1 MNLFDNMHGLKG
13 CIRCLTFKNVLLAHF
28 LLAFS
33 VAGSVSAE
41 ALPTSYLNGIEQQSR
56 KVAGCVLQRV
66 DNEPVIGANIVVTG
80 TTIGTITD
88 VEGRFSL
95 DNLPANARTL
105 TVSFVG
111 MTSQTLPIKSEMMI
125 LLEDDSETLDEVM
138 VVAYGTAKKSTFT
151 GSASLLKSEKIEA
164 RPVTSATSAL
174 LGSTPGVQVASA
186 SGQPGSDSD
195 IYIRGLGSISATN
208 TPLIILNGMP
218 YDQSISSINPNDIE
232 SMSVLKDASSAAL
245 YGARGGNGVIL
256 ITTKTGSKDRMS
268 VNVKIN
274 QGFTN
279 RQSQDYERLG
289 VNDYLKVYWESA
301 RNQLISGG
309 ASPEQAGMAAA
320 QNLISG
326 TLGFNPFNVPD
337 DQVVDA
343 NGVLNPNATFM
354 WADDTDWE
362 DAIQRTGS
370 RTDIGVSVSGGN
382 NKSDYYLSAG
392 YLTEG
397 GYIIGSKFDRYTLNT
412 NVNSQITSFLKIGG
426 TLSGNI
432 SKAEGQQSQASG
444 NNNNPFRFTRYIGP
458 IYPIHVHDPRTKE
471 YVLDANGNKVYD
483 FGQAYTIEEGVEAP
497 SRAYIFGNNPAIELQ
512 NISNGCKRNQ
522 LNAKL
527 YAEIRFLND
536 FKFTVN
542 GAVGT
547 SSRLGH
553 SASIYYPEKTEVGS
567 STKTVSFETTWTFNQ
582 LLSYT
587 KNFGNHHVDV
597 LLGHESYDYEYNYL
611 KGSMQN
617 QTIHNGNF
625 EFSNYSVPDEQDSY
639 TNTYKTEGFL
649 ARANY
654 DYNSRYFL
662 SASVRRDG
670 SSRFYKDSRWG
681 TFFSV
686 GAGWRIDEERF
697 MEDLDFIDLLK
708 LRVAYGEVGNDAI
721 GSYYAWQAAY
731 EQAMNGLEAGYI
743 QQRVVRNKDLQW
755 EVSRNGDVALEFEL
769 FKSRLSGSVEY
780 FDRRS
785 SNLLFSIPQA
795 PDTGTTSA
803 YKNAGTMYNR
813 GVEVDLN
820 GRIIQTKDWTWSVG
834 INATWLKNRITSL
847 PVEPYNSGVHRVE
860 EGHSRYEFY
869 LRQWAGVDPATGNS
883 IYVPDPELTVESV
896 DLVEVDGKT
905 YTTNVNEAIYDWAGE
920 STPKVSGG
928 LNTNV
933 SWKNLSLSL
942 LFNFQLGGKMYDVGY
957 SDLMTQPSGSASL
970 TSNKHVDILNRWQKP
985 GDVTNVPRIED
996 FADTNMNA
1004 GTSTR
1009 WLISSNMLELASAT
1023 LSYDLPKQW
1032 LEKVSMQG
1040 LRVYASGENLFL
1052 LTKRKGIFPRSNIFS
1067 GYSGNADVYLPARV
1081 FTFGLNLTF

>member
-56 KVAGCVLQRV
+56 KVAGRVLQRV

-497 SRAYIFGNNPAIELQ
+497 SRAYISGNNPAIELQ
-512 NISNGCKRNQ
+512 NISNGYKRNQ

-813 GVEVDLN
+813 G
-820 GRIIQTKDWTWSVG
+820 
-834 INATWLKNRITSL
+834 
-847 PVEPYNSGVHRVE
+847 
-860 EGHSRYEFY
+860 
-869 LRQWAGVDPATGNS
+869 
-883 IYVPDPELTVESV
+883 
-896 DLVEVDGKT
+896 
-905 YTTNVNEAIYDWAGE
+905 
-920 STPKVSGG
+920 
-928 LNTNV
+928 
-933 SWKNLSLSL
+933 WK
-942 LFNFQLGGKMYDVGY
+942 
-957 SDLMTQPSGSASL
+957 
-970 TSNKHVDILNRWQKP
+970 
-985 GDVTNVPRIED
+985 
-996 FADTNMNA
+996 
-1004 GTSTR
+1004 
-1009 WLISSNMLELASAT
+1009 LI
-1023 LSYDLPKQW
+1023 
-1032 LEKVSMQG
+1032 
-1040 LRVYASGENLFL
+1040 
-1052 LTKRKGIFPRSNIFS
+1052 
-1067 GYSGNADVYLPARV
+1067 
-1081 FTFGLNLTF
+1081 

>member
-1 MNLFDNMHGLKG
+1 M
-13 CIRCLTFKNVLLAHF
+13 
-28 LLAFS
+28 
-33 VAGSVSAE
+33 
-41 ALPTSYLNGIEQQSR
+41 
-56 KVAGCVLQRV
+56 
-66 DNEPVIGANIVVTG
+66 
-80 TTIGTITD
+80 
-88 VEGRFSL
+88 
-95 DNLPANARTL
+95 
-105 TVSFVG
+105 
-111 MTSQTLPIKSEMMI
+111 
-125 LLEDDSETLDEVM
+125 
-138 VVAYGTAKKSTFT
+138 
-151 GSASLLKSEKIEA
+151 
-164 RPVTSATSAL
+164 
-174 LGSTPGVQVASA
+174 
-186 SGQPGSDSD
+186 
-195 IYIRGLGSISATN
+195 
-208 TPLIILNGMP
+208 
-218 YDQSISSINPNDIE
+218 
-232 SMSVLKDASSAAL
+232 
-245 YGARGGNGVIL
+245 
-256 ITTKTGSKDRMS
+256 
-268 VNVKIN
+268 
-274 QGFTN
+274 
-279 RQSQDYERLG
+279 
-289 VNDYLKVYWESA
+289 
-301 RNQLISGG
+301 ISGG

-497 SRAYIFGNNPAIELQ
+497 SRAYISGNNPAIELQ
-512 NISNGCKRNQ
+512 NISNGYKRNQ

-670 SSRFYKDSRWG
+670 SSRF
-681 TFFSV
+681 T
-686 GAGWRIDEERF
+686 RI
-697 MEDLDFIDLLK
+697 
-708 LRVAYGEVGNDAI
+708 
-721 GSYYAWQAAY
+721 
-731 EQAMNGLEAGYI
+731 
-743 QQRVVRNKDLQW
+743 
-755 EVSRNGDVALEFEL
+755 
-769 FKSRLSGSVEY
+769 
-780 FDRRS
+780 
-785 SNLLFSIPQA
+785 
-795 PDTGTTSA
+795 
-803 YKNAGTMYNR
+803 
-813 GVEVDLN
+813 
-820 GRIIQTKDWTWSVG
+820 
-834 INATWLKNRITSL
+834 
-847 PVEPYNSGVHRVE
+847 PVGVHS
-860 EGHSRYEFY
+860 SR
-869 LRQWAGVDPATGNS
+869 
-883 IYVPDPELTVESV
+883 
-896 DLVEVDGKT
+896 
-905 YTTNVNEAIYDWAGE
+905 
-920 STPKVSGG
+920 
-928 LNTNV
+928 
-933 SWKNLSLSL
+933 
-942 LFNFQLGGKMYDVGY
+942 
-957 SDLMTQPSGSASL
+957 
-970 TSNKHVDILNRWQKP
+970 
-985 GDVTNVPRIED
+985 
-996 FADTNMNA
+996 
-1004 GTSTR
+1004 
-1009 WLISSNMLELASAT
+1009 
-1023 LSYDLPKQW
+1023 
-1032 LEKVSMQG
+1032 
-1040 LRVYASGENLFL
+1040 
-1052 LTKRKGIFPRSNIFS
+1052 
-1067 GYSGNADVYLPARV
+1067 
-1081 FTFGLNLTF
+1081 